1 MEKEIP
7 NEKSVTRETSRGKV
21 VAVADE
27 DNDGK
32 SFSME
37 EKKENARRYNEGI
50 ERILV

>member
-1 MEKEIP
+1 M
-7 NEKSVTRETSRGKV
+7 KSQSPVRP
-21 VAVADE
+21 AAADE

-37 EKKENARRYNEGI
+37 EKKENARMYNEGI